1 MITIHL
7 IQECRMAVV
16 VSGAVLVG
24 IVFSI
29 LALHISAAVDTVKNR
44 RRLQRELHL
53 LTILFTGSITISLSA
68 CVQVCR
74 FLTFAV
80 IEPTSELNTLW
91 YIADSVCES
100 VYFCHCVAMVVYMC
114 YFMYTYVKGTPEVKN
129 SFASISLED
138 GNSSSSC
145 SDHKLP
151 HTCRQFQPPAS
162 LQTVHP
168 AEDTPVTV
176 ENYKQTCSHF
186 DATLHFLITI
196 AYFFSILVT
205 VGFVLYLFSTMKEY
219 HTASPIIFNSSH
231 LWIEKIVILLL
242 CGISFIAINFLGFNF
257 SLACKSHMSLNCFL
271 IFLNFCIPFMCEYQ
285 CHGLLNMWSLLGVF
299 TAALTS
305 YFLAIEHIKQSD
317 MD

>member
-1 MITIHL
+1 
-7 IQECRMAVV
+7 MAVV

-74 FLTFAV
+74 FLTFAA
-80 IEPTSELNTLW
+80 IGPTSELSTLW

-100 VYFCHCVAMVVYMC
+100 VYVCHCVALVMYIMC
-114 YFMYTYVKGTPEVKN
+114 YFMYTYVKETPEVKN

-145 SDHKLP
+145 SDRKSP
-151 HTCRQFQPPAS
+151 HTCRQFQVPAS
-162 LQTVHP
+162 PQTVHP
-168 AEDTPVTV
+168 AEDTPVSV
-176 ENYKQTCSHF
+176 ENYKLSYSHF
-186 DATLHFLITI
+186 DATLHSLIAI
-196 AYFFSILVT
+196 AYFFSILVA
-205 VGFVLYLFSTMKEY
+205 VGFVFYLFSIMKEY
-219 HTASPIIFNSSH
+219 HTASPTLFDSSR
-231 LWIEKIVILLL
+231 LWIEKITILLL
-242 CGISFIAINFLGFNF
+242 CGISLIGANCFGFNF
-257 SLACKSHMSLNCFL
+257 SLACKSHILLNCFL
-271 IFLNFCIPFMCEYQ
+271 ILLNFCIPFMCEYQ
-285 CHGLLNMWSLLGVF
+285 CHGLFNMWSLLGAF

-305 YFLAIEHIKQSD
+305 YFWAIEHIKLDD